1 MTTTRPQPGRDDR
14 APGHPRLR
22 EVAEEAG
29 VSVTTASV
37 VLNKTRNSGIPLSTQ
52 DRVRQAAERLGYVP
66 NFSAQSLR
74 TTRSRTLGFLT
85 DGIATSPFA
94 GEMIA
99 GAQAAAWK
107 RHFVLLIVDAGGS
120 QELADYA
127 ARVLLERR
135 VVGVHPGGP

>member
-1 MTTTRPQPGRDDR
+1 M
-14 APGHPRLR
+14 
-22 EVAEEAG
+22 
-29 VSVTTASV
+29 
-37 VLNKTRNSGIPLSTQ
+37 
-52 DRVRQAAERLGYVP
+52 RQAADRLGYVP

-94 GEMIA
+94 SEIIA

-107 RHFVLLIVDAGGS
+107 RHFVLLIVDAGRS

-135 VVGVHPGGP
+135 VERVIVASWFHRAVTVPSLLRSHVRDSG